1 MAVKGHCGYEC
12 GSRGFPLLALPQ
24 QPINLF
30 CLQKPLSSLEG
41 GVHHHRTHT
50 LRVSLSPA
58 VPAVGWTLLGRWKHT
73 ITIEIPITFLVL
85 L

>member
-1 MAVKGHCGYEC
+1 MAVKGHCGYGC

-24 QPINLF
+24 QPIILPSEAII
-30 CLQKPLSSLEG
+30 LPRRRGTSPQD
-41 GVHHHRTHT
+41 T